1 MNTTYDIVAIGIGS
15 FNLGLA
21 ALTSNI
27 STLKCLFIDDNKEFN
42 WHPGMLLDSARLQV
56 PFYADLVTLADP
68 CNKFSYLNFLK
79 HRQRLFRFAIQ
90 ENNFIYRKEY
100 NEYCKWVINQ
110 LSNCR
115 FGFRCEAIHYQE
127 QEGIYKVFVRD
138 TLSQMVSVFLAKHIV
153 IGTGTVPNYPAC
165 YSPDS
170 LEQKHPFILHSSN
183 YLNVK
188 EHLLSKKSVSI
199 IGSGQSAA
207 EIFND
212 LLPYSSRFTAG
223 LSWFTRSERFYPMEY
238 SRLSLEMTS
247 PDYIGY
253 FYHLHADKKPA
264 ILQKQ
269 NMLYKGINFSLI
281 NEIYDSLYQQSLYQ
295 ATDHIRLCTNTELKS
310 ITNCSDG
317 RLQLQF
323 HHSEQEKSFAYITDA
338 LILATGYRYSA
349 PAFIE
354 PVKHLIQ
361 WMGNKYQVSENYSID
376 RRNSIFV
383 QNAELHTHGFNA
395 PDLGMGPYRN
405 AVILNTI
412 LGYEHFKMETNIA
425 FQSFGMEAINP
436 HC

>member
-1 MNTTYDIVAIGIGS
+1 MNTTYDIVAIGIGP

-21 ALTSNI
+21 ALTDNI
-27 STLKCLFIDDNKEFN
+27 PNLKCIFIDENKEFN

-79 HRQRLFRFAIQ
+79 QSQRLFRFAIQ

-100 NEYCKWVINQ
+100 NDYCRWVISQ
-110 LSNCR
+110 LTNCR
-115 FGFRCEAIHYQE
+115 FGFRCEAIHYLE
-127 QEGIYKVFVRD
+127 EEHLYKVFVRD
-138 TLSQMVSVFLAKHIV
+138 LSSQMVSVLLTKHIV
-153 IGTGTVPNYPAC
+153 IGTGTVQDYPAC

-170 LEQKHPFILHSSN
+170 LEQKHPLILHSSN

-188 EHLLSKKSVSI
+188 EHLLSKKSVTI

-212 LLPYSSRFTAG
+212 LLPYSSRFAAG

-238 SRLSLEMTS
+238 SKLSLEMTS
-247 PDYIGY
+247 PDYLSY
-253 FYHLHADKKPA
+253 FYHLPAGKKPA
-264 ILQKQ
+264 VLQKQ

-281 NEIYDSLYQQSLYQ
+281 NEIYDSLYQQSLTRS
-295 ATDHIRLCTNTELKS
+295 TDHIRLCTNTELKS
-310 ITNCSDG
+310 ITNCADG
-317 RLQLQF
+317 RLQLQL
-323 HHSEQEKSFAYITDA
+323 HHTEQEKSLTHTTDA
-338 LILATGYRYSA
+338 LILATGYRYSV

-354 PVKHLIQ
+354 PVKQLIQ
-361 WMGNKYQVSENYSID
+361 WSANKYNVNENYSID
-376 RRNSIFV
+376 RNSSIFI

-405 AVILNTI
+405 AIIINSI

-425 FQSFGMEAINP
+425 FQSFGIPDIKP
-436 HC
+436 HG